1 MSLQVCLPYRVSAQS
16 NSRCVVLLYCHV
28 CYQYAHQTIKP
39 LLQPRSFILHDY
51 SKHQEVKAHFKA
63 LAMQEAENIQD
74 RQRRRADASEWLA
87 SATGAKTLT
96 TNVVYGQL
104 QEQRKQGKIAKSTT
118 DEELKKQAEKS
129 GFRSA
134 SLHAVRN
141 PLSGQARA
149 QMESVVANMEH
160 ELGATHT
167 NKYGDMRTHGGGAK
181 KAKQRAANTNL
192 TNASSLHHHLSAA
205 SK

>member
-1 MSLQVCLPYRVSAQS
+1 MPTLSL
-16 NSRCVVLLYCHV
+16 SRGVVLLYCHV
-28 CYQYAHQTIKP
+28 CYPYAHQTITS
-39 LLQPRSFILHDY
+39 LLQPQSSILNDY
-51 SKHQEVKAHFKA
+51 SKHPEVKAHFKA

-74 RQRRRADASEWLA
+74 RQMRRAEASEWLA
-87 SATGAKTLT
+87 SATGAKALT

-167 NKYGDMRTHGGGAK
+167 NKYGDMRTHGGGAR
-181 KAKQRAANTNL
+181 KAKQRATNTNL
-192 TNASSLHHHLSAA
+192 TNASSLHHHPSAA

>member
-1 MSLQVCLPYRVSAQS
+1 M
-16 NSRCVVLLYCHV
+16 
-28 CYQYAHQTIKP
+28 
-39 LLQPRSFILHDY
+39 LQPQSSILHDY

-63 LAMQEAENIQD
+63 LAMQEAENNQD
-74 RQRRRADASEWLA
+74 RQMRRAEAS
-87 SATGAKTLT
+87 GAKALT
-96 TNVVYGQL
+96 TNVAYSQL

-118 DEELKKQAEKS
+118 DEELMNQAEKS
-129 GFRSA
+129 GFHSA
-134 SLHAVRN
+134 SLHPIRN
-141 PLSGQARA
+141 RLSGQARA
-149 QMESVVANMEH
+149 QMESVVSKMEH